1 MDEMAILREAF
12 GPEADPPEA
21 ARQRARTALL
31 ERTQPGRM
39 QARPTVRRRWPLR
52 VGLTAAVA
60 AAAVIG
66 VVTVENLNTVEE
78 RGVTR
83 PESRPVV
90 AALPYAHPASA
101 TEFLENAAW
110 TAARKSW
117 QTPRPDQFMYKESR
131 SLRNTKAL
139 EDRAP
144 NGPLVPGRTRLMKV
158 QRWDRIDGQVSARMD
173 EGKLVVERQGSTLS
187 WVFVPYA
194 DLAELTTP
202 EQVLAWEK
210 APKDVGVDLD
220 ALLGQYVLPP
230 AVEAAVFRAIA
241 KGKGVRLNPDAVNID
256 GRPAVGLG
264 QTIEGYLSQELLF
277 DKETYALIG
286 ERLVAIANHKNVGDD
301 GTSYVRKGDVFRQ
314 VVYTASRIVDNPG
327 DTK

>member
-12 GPEADPPEA
+12 GPEADPSES

-31 ERTQPGRM
+31 ERATPDRM
-39 QARPTVRRRWPLR
+39 QARPAVRRRWPLR

-66 VVTVENLNTVEE
+66 VVTVENINTVEQPGE
-78 RGVTR
+78 TR
-83 PESRPVV
+83 AESRPVV
-90 AALPYAHPASA
+90 AVLPYAHPASA

-117 QTPRPDQFMYKESR
+117 QTPRPDQFMYKESQ

-139 EDRAP
+139 EQRAP
-144 NGPLVPGRTRLMKV
+144 NGPLVPGKTRVVKV
-158 QRWDRIDGQVSARMD
+158 QHWDRIDGQVTARMVD
-173 EGKLVVERQGSTLS
+173 GKLVVDHQGSRLS

-202 EQVLAWEK
+202 EKVLAWEK

-230 AVEAAVFRAIA
+230 AVEAAIFRAIA

-256 GRPAVGLG
+256 GRPAVALGL
-264 QTIEGYLSQELLF
+264 TIEGYLSQELLF
-277 DKETYALIG
+277 DKETYTLIG

-301 GTSYVRKGDVFRQ
+301 GTVSIRKGDVFRQ
-314 VVYTASRIVDNPG
+314 VVYTASRIVDKPG
-327 DTK
+327 DTH